1 MLATELKPE
10 HRDLLLGCE
19 IAGLLHDLGKLHPG
33 FADEKLAGGAA
44 PVPDDEAGEHRP
56 INQDHGSILEAN
68 RAYPPAGADTWLA
81 QLRAHDGWARVL
93 ALPKA
98 WLHEQTVQ
106 AAGLGAP
113 LRQHHGTKHFPD
125 GEMTL
130 LGDLYAFGADI
141 RDSVL
146 DKSVTGVTD
155 DASLQRTG
163 SAFVADSFGNE
174 TEPYGPATLA
184 ALWPQA
190 GRVLPG
196 ILFGEDACTDLPR
209 TRELLREVLEPV
221 FRRALGETR
230 RPTNDVT
237 LWHHST
243 STAGLFRV
251 AAAEGVL
258 REDFRPWQGEN
269 GLFDIGRL
277 GRVRFRLLGIRWD
290 WVALSAGALQPAV
303 LVALGERRRQA
314 LAALRELLELR
325 LPIGHCVY
333 EDDDGA
339 IFAVPGCFESG
350 DAAAGEALFRGRIL
364 DALQADLLAALAP
377 LGTGTAVRLAWSEPR
392 LYLTDHREV
401 LAATA
406 TGGLRERLLQI
417 GAGRLQALWVA
428 PARSG
433 GQIEICPQ
441 CGLRPGSGRERS
453 LYQSVLD
460 PDGGE
465 APAGYCDECA
475 QLTVEGRDWRQRRQM
490 VALDFGCAPDSFNL
504 QAMAGRRGD
513 GNPRVVLL
521 SLQVD
526 AEAVLGGLP
535 FLLQCARPLEFQKL
549 AQKAG
554 IRSLAQAGERLQKA
568 LDDLADGLGDRKL
581 GADGELLRGLL
592 GDNRWLTKSDG
603 RAEGDL
609 KTRARELLDGFFLRE
624 SIPADAGLVRHDGD
638 RLALFGQRKHASP
651 GRLARTW
658 DDLRALWRD
667 CAAGADALTGG
678 QWLPI
683 SLDARGL
690 RLIVAADDAGAVLG
704 TCQRLVLERL
714 ARVRAGLPVHV
725 SALAFKVKF
734 PLYVAFDALRR
745 LEARAGTL
753 PADTWTLADTHQ
765 RDGLLQLGWNTG
777 RGRVEWTVPM
787 RSGDPAQPDLWY
799 PHAICDSR
807 PQGPDRIVRLDR
819 LQAGETITLRP
830 STFDF
835 AVLEGSTRRYAL
847 RYDDAGRR
855 PHVVLGAPGRQPYL
869 LEHLPDIAGP
879 ANRARRS
886 GWNTSEGQGLLGE
899 FIDRWGRWV
908 RDVPEV
914 LRAQGIEACRCYV
927 DGRLRQHLPKPEQA
941 GLRAWLLDHLE
952 DGGLFDAFEWTGFVE
967 KAAYQIASSLQKDR
981 PAGVIPADST
991 EEPSA

>member
-19 IAGLLHDLGKLHPG
+19 IAGLLHDLGKLHRG
-33 FADEKLAGGAA
+33 FADEKLAGADA
-44 PVPDDEAGEHRP
+44 PVPDDAAGEHRP
-56 INQDHGSILEAN
+56 INQDHGSILEDD
-68 RAYPPAGADTWLA
+68 RAYPPAGTDAWLA
-81 QLRAHDGWARVL
+81 QLRAHAGWARVL
-93 ALPKA
+93 ALPEA
-98 WLHEQTVQ
+98 WLHAQTVQ
-106 AAGLGAP
+106 APGLGAP
-113 LRQHHGTKHFPD
+113 LRQHHGTKHFPA
-125 GEMTL
+125 GETTL

-141 RDSVL
+141 RDSTL
-146 DKSVTGVTD
+146 DKSVTGVVE
-155 DASLQRTG
+155 ASSTQRRTH
-163 SAFVADSFGNE
+163 AFVADSFGNE
-174 TEPYGPATLA
+174 TEPYGPDTLA
-184 ALWPQA
+184 ALWSQA
-190 GRVLPG
+190 GRVLPDL
-196 ILFGEDACTDLPR
+196 LFGEDGCTDVPR
-209 TRELLREVLEPV
+209 TRDLLRDTLEPV

-258 REDFRPWQGEN
+258 REDFRRWQGET

-290 WVALSAGALQPAV
+290 WTALSAGALQPAV

-325 LPIGHCVY
+325 LPVGHCVY

-339 IFAVPGCFESG
+339 IYAVPGCFEPG
-350 DAAAGEALFRGRIL
+350 DAAAGEALFRARLL

-377 LGTGTAVRLAWSEPR
+377 LGTGTPVRLAWSEPR
-392 LYLTDHREV
+392 LYLTDHRQV

-406 TGGLRERLLQI
+406 TGGPRERLLQV
-417 GAGRLQALWVA
+417 GAGRLQTLWTA
-428 PARSG
+428 PARRG

-441 CGLRPGSGRERS
+441 CGLRPGTGRERA

-460 PDGGE
+460 PDGDE

-475 QLTVEGRDWRQRRQM
+475 QLTVEGRDWRQRRSM
-490 VALDFGCAPDSFNL
+490 VAQDFGCAPESFNL
-504 QAMAGRRGD
+504 QAMAERRGA

-526 AEAVLGGLP
+526 AEAVLDGLP

-549 AQKAG
+549 AQNAG
-554 IRSLAQAGERLQKA
+554 IRSLAQAGERLKKA
-568 LDDLADGLGDRKL
+568 MDDLAAGLGDKKL

-592 GDNRWLTKSDG
+592 GDARWLTKSDG

-624 SIPADAGLVRHDGD
+624 SIPADAGLARHDGD

-658 DDLRALWRD
+658 DDLRALWQD
-667 CAAGADALTGG
+667 CAKEAHRLTA
-678 QWLPI
+678 QHWLPV

-690 RLIVAADDAGAVLG
+690 RVIVAADDAGAVLEAW
-704 TCQRLVLERL
+704 QRRVLGRL

-745 LEARAGTL
+745 MEARVGQL
-753 PADTWTLADTHQ
+753 PWDTWTLAE
-765 RDGLLQLGWNTG
+765 RRLVDGTLQLGWHTG

-819 LQAGETITLRP
+819 LEPGETMRLRP

-835 AVLEGSTRRYAL
+835 AVLDGSTRRYAL
-847 RYDDAGRR
+847 RYDAAGRR

-879 ANRARRS
+879 ANRARRT
-886 GWNTSEGQGLLGE
+886 GWNTSQAQGLLGE

-941 GLRAWLLDHLE
+941 GLRAWLLDHLA

-967 KAAYQIASSLQKDR
+967 KAAYDTDSPLQKDR
-981 PAGVIPADST
+981 PAGVSPADRT